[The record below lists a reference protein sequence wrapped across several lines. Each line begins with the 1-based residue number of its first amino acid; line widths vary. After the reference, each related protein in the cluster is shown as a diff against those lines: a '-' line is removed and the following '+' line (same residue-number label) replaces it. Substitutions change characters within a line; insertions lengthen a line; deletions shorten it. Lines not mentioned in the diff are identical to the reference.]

1 MKVIICLDD
10 RDGMMFNGRR
20 QSKDRVLNT
29 DVIALSGGCL
39 RMSKYSYAMFDDTEA
54 VCTVAEDFLDTAEHD
69 DWCFVEDGTLSEHA
83 DKIDTLVVYR
93 WNRHYPSDKSLDID
107 IDGLGFTLEETTDL
121 VGHSHEK
128 ITREIY
134 KK

>member
-10 RDGMMFNGRR
+10 RGGMMFNGRR
-20 QSKDRVLNT
+20 QSKDRVLNA
-29 DVIALSGGCL
+29 DVVALSGGHL
-39 RMSKYSYAMFDDTEA
+39 KMSQYSYAMFCDSGA
-54 VCTVAEDFLDTAEHD
+54 VCTVSEDFLDSAEHD
-69 DWCFVEDGTLSEHA
+69 DWCFVEDKTLAEHV
-83 DKIDTLVVYR
+83 DRIDTLAVYR

-107 IDGLGFTLEETTDL
+107 IEASGFTLAEAADL
-121 VGHSHEK
+121 VGYSHEK